1 MRGEGRPRAKWE
13 TSADER
19 VPAPLPLVRNAEK
32 ETASGHERR
41 VEAKKPRVKAVPPA
55 VGPMAIRP
63 KDKGLSKSRSS
74 SSGKN
79 SSSGSA
85 KSKGKAPAGAAKS
98 SESPTPS
105 ASQYSYSFTLPMEC
119 DDCRDGWMVAG
130 ERCLFCSGDNME
142 WERLNYNKEYS

>member
-13 TSADER
+13 TGADEW

-41 VEAKKPRVKAVPPA
+41 AEAKKPRVEAVPPA
-55 VGPMAIRP
+55 ARPMAIRP

-74 SSGKN
+74 SSGKKG
-79 SSSGSA
+79 SSSSA
-85 KSKGKAPAGAAKS
+85 KGKGKAPTGAANS
-98 SESPTPS
+98 SESPRPS
-105 ASQYSYSFTLPMEC
+105 ASQYSYSSTLPMEC
-119 DDCRDGWMVAG
+119 GCCHDGWMVAG

-142 WERLNYNKEYS
+142 WERQNYNKEYS

>member
-13 TSADER
+13 TSADEW

-41 VEAKKPRVKAVPPA
+41 VEAKKPRVKSVPPA

-74 SSGKN
+74 SSGKK
-79 SSSGSA
+79 SSSCSA
-85 KSKGKAPAGAAKS
+85 KDKGKATAGAAKP
-98 SESPTPS
+98 SESPTAS
-105 ASQYSYSFTLPMEC
+105 ASQYPYSSTLPMEC
-119 DDCRDGWMVAG
+119 GYCHDGWVVGG
-130 ERCLFCSGDNME
+130 EKCLFCSGDNME
-142 WERLNYNKEYS
+142 WERQNYNKEYS